1 LVVFDNLSAIIKFS
15 SENDNIK
22 VYQLMRKLRNIALK
36 HGVCILILHHTRKTQ
51 PFTASLL
58 DEVRG
63 SSSIAALSDVILLLE
78 KIQDFF
84 RLRVLKNRVSN
95 VFESYI
101 LELVKGGFRLL
112 QKGAELSGDRL
123 NAVCRY
129 IENVAT
135 SMPNGIF
142 TVKNVSDSSPFTH
155 REIYQGLQFL
165 QGIGKVRRLKRGLYQ
180 YQIQTT
186 LPEDVDTAE

>member
-1 LVVFDNLSAIIKFS
+1 
-15 SENDNIK
+15 
-22 VYQLMRKLRNIALK
+22 
-36 HGVCILILHHTRKTQ
+36 
-51 PFTASLL
+51 L

-63 SSSIAALSDVILLLE
+63 SSSIVALADIVLLLE

-84 RLRVLKNRVSN
+84 RLRILKNRLSN
-95 VFESYI
+95 IFESYI

-142 TVKNVSDSSPFTH
+142 TVKNVSESSPFTH

-180 YQIQTT
+180 YVLQTLLT
-186 LPEDVDTAE
+186 SNEDIDYSE